1 MVTAL
6 FLCPL
11 LSWIFGSFHP
21 AVYIQRNPH
30 IFAEHLTNWAAG
42 IDRKRGG
49 RGVSL
54 YRYSLLFPARPR
66 VGQRVLPYPVSLAL
80 DTYRKETRILAVQIR
95 KEANRNGNE
104 QIKPLGIC
112 SAHGMEQRQEGTGRL
127 SYLWPADRLYPAAI
141 LCIQRMGT

>member
-49 RGVSL
+49 GGVPYIGTVS
-54 YRYSLLFPARPR
+54 YSQQDPGR
-66 VGQRVLPYPVSLAL
+66 VKGYSHTQ
-80 DTYRKETRILAVQIR
+80 
-95 KEANRNGNE
+95 
-104 QIKPLGIC
+104 
-112 SAHGMEQRQEGTGRL
+112 SA
-127 SYLWPADRLYPAAI
+127 
-141 LCIQRMGT
+141 